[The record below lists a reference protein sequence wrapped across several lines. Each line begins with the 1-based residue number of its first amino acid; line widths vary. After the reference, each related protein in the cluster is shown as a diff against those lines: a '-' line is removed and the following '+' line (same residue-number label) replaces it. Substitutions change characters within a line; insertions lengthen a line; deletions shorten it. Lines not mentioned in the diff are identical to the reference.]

1 MNQVETLLNM
11 LFLYPSESFTKP
23 RYDKEILL
31 EYVSENLEEFYDFP
45 MGIIERLLPSFFN
58 KVSDSGDNNLENL
71 LNDLD
76 LWMEEY
82 KYVQTEYQ
90 ENEYNLVFDNFI
102 HSVLNKINELF
113 VRCDEAYK

>member
-11 LFLYPSESFTKP
+11 LFLYPSESYTKP
-23 RYDKEILL
+23 RYDKEMML
-31 EYVSENLEEFYDFP
+31 EYLSENLEEFHDFP
-45 MGIIERLLPSFFN
+45 METLERLLPSFFN
-58 KVSDSGDNNLENL
+58 KVSDSVDNNLENL

-90 ENEYNLVFDNFI
+90 ENEYDLVFDNMLW
-102 HSVLNKINELF
+102 SVLSKIDEIVNRCELSI
-113 VRCDEAYK
+113 